1 MLFLREI
8 NLLKYVFDELQKRF
22 LSSGAQSPTKVSWW
36 IPLSVMCESEVGQ
49 KPDPV
54 QWLANNEG
62 VETRVSV
69 QPMKFTQV
77 VPTNVY

>member
-1 MLFLREI
+1 MTYL
-8 NLLKYVFDELQKRF
+8 NELQTRY
-22 LSSGAQSPTKVSWW
+22 LSSGMKSPTKVSWW

-62 VETRVSV
+62 VETKVG
-69 QPMKFTQV
+69 TTTETY
-77 VPTNVY
+77 TNYSETCTYLVLF